1 MQIKELRLNIQFEYI
16 REIRKYAYDIEE
28 LLRKNN
34 LCDVLNP
41 VPPIPDDFEP
51 QIERLSTVRTE
62 EDKTINIFISQ
73 ASISILFTY
82 DVSLNIED
90 CFEKDLKYISN
101 ISKDIKNLLKD
112 KNPAFKINFEGLII
126 ATSETILKN
135 NTSLIN
141 KLSLDDGIEED
152 RKKIT
157 REIDSKHFEGIEKSA
172 VKFYKDIIPNINIMS
187 IKNNKDNFVG
197 WNYILVLEINNRLEY
212 HNSNDNNLV
221 SMELDL
227 EFAYKK
233 IIDILEIEVI

>member
-51 QIERLSTVRTE
+51 QIERLSTIKTE
-62 EDKTINIFISQ
+62 ENKTVNIFISQ
-73 ASISILFTY
+73 ASISILFVYITP
-82 DVSLNIED
+82 LNIED
-90 CFEKDLKYISN
+90 CFEKDLEYMSN
-101 ISKDIKNLLKD
+101 ISKDIKSLLKD
-112 KNPAFKINFEGLII
+112 KNSTFKVNFEGLIV

-135 NTSLIN
+135 NISLIN

-172 VKFYKDIIPNINIMS
+172 VKFYTDIIPNINIMS

-212 HNSNDNNLV
+212 HNSKDEDLMN
-221 SMELDL
+221 MELDL
-227 EFAYKK
+227 AFAYAK
-233 IIDILEIEVI
+233 INDILEKEAI